1 MQEFEGKTAVVTGA
15 ASGIGKALAEK
26 FAQEKMQVVLA
37 DIEEE
42 ALEKTVEGLRKYQ
55 HRVIGVK
62 ADVLV
67 EESIS
72 ELFAKATEQYGNIH
86 ILCNNAGIGA
96 NSGNKAIWEIE
107 KNDWDWVMGVN
118 YQGVLS
124 GIQTFLPHMID
135 HGEEGHV
142 VTTVSMA
149 GLLPGAGTY
158 GVSKHAVMALTEAL
172 SRDLIAKNT
181 KINASVLCPGFVD
194 TNIDQSERNRP
205 GYLMESQ
212 ESESESDSQEEDLSS
227 AMMSAMLRQGK
238 KPEEI
243 AEIVFEAINENIFY
257 ILSHPAW
264 DETLRNHFDN
274 ILSRKEIKRNS
285 EEEISKF
292 FSPREDGEKY

>member
-1 MQEFEGKTAVVTGA
+1 MNKFEGKTAVITGA
-15 ASGIGKALAEK
+15 ASGIGKAMAER

-42 ALEKTVEGLRKYQ
+42 ALEKTIENLRQYQ

-62 ADVLV
+62 TDVLV
-67 EESIS
+67 EESIN
-72 ELFAKATEQYGNIH
+72 ELFAKATAEYGNIH

-96 NSGNKAIWEIE
+96 NSGNKAIWEID
-107 KNDWDWVMGVN
+107 KQDWDWVMGVN
-118 YQGVLS
+118 YQGVLQ
-124 GIQTFLPHMID
+124 GIQTFLPHMLE
-135 HGEEGHV
+135 HGEKEHV

-172 SRDLIAKNT
+172 SRDLITREA
-181 KINASVLCPGFVD
+181 KINVSVLCPGFVD
-194 TNIDQSERNRP
+194 TNIDKSERNRP
-205 GYLMESQ
+205 SHLGEAQ
-212 ESESESDSQEEDLSS
+212 EVTNEMGAEI
-227 AMMSAMLRQGK
+227 MSAMLRQGK

-243 AEIVFEAINENIFY
+243 AEIVFNAIKENIFY

-264 DETLRNHFDN
+264 DDSLRSHFDN
-274 ILSRKEIKRNS
+274 ILSRKEISRNS
-285 EEEISKF
+285 EEEIAKF

>member
-1 MQEFEGKTAVVTGA
+1 MKEFEGKTAVITGA
-15 ASGIGKALAEK
+15 ASGIGKALAER
-26 FAQEKMQVVLA
+26 FAKEKMQVVLA

-42 ALEKTVEGLRKYQ
+42 ALEKSVENLRQYQ

-62 ADVLV
+62 TDVLV
-67 EESIS
+67 EESIK
-72 ELFAKATEQYGNIH
+72 ELFAKATEEYGNVH

-107 KNDWDWVMGVN
+107 SHDWDWVMGVN
-118 YQGVLS
+118 YQGVLQ
-124 GIQTFLPHMID
+124 GIQTFLPHMIE
-135 HGEEGHV
+135 HGEDGHV

-172 SRDLIAKNT
+172 SRDLINRNT

-194 TNIDQSERNRP
+194 TNIDKSERNRP
-205 GYLMESQ
+205 NHLGETPEVVPEMGAEI
-212 ESESESDSQEEDLSS
+212 
-227 AMMSAMLRQGK
+227 MSAMLRQGK

-243 AEIVFEAINENIFY
+243 ADIVLDGIKENIFY

-264 DETLRNHFDN
+264 DDTLRSHFDN
-274 ILSRKEIKRNS
+274 ILSRKEIERNS
-285 EEEISKF
+285 EEEIAKF

>member
-1 MQEFEGKTAVVTGA
+1 MKEFEGKTAVITGA
-15 ASGIGKALAEK
+15 ASGIGKAMAER

-42 ALEKTVEGLRKYQ
+42 ALEKTVENLRQYQ
-55 HRVIGVK
+55 YRVIGVK
-62 ADVLV
+62 TDVLV
-67 EESIS
+67 EESIN
-72 ELFAKATEQYGNIH
+72 ELFSKATAEYGNIH

-96 NSGNKAIWEIE
+96 NSGNKAIWEIDRQ
-107 KNDWDWVMGVN
+107 DWDWVMGVN
-118 YQGVLS
+118 YQGVLQ
-124 GIQTFLPHMID
+124 GIQTFLPHMLE

-149 GLLPGAGTY
+149 GLLPGVGTY

-172 SRDLIAKNT
+172 SRDLITREA

-194 TNIDQSERNRP
+194 TNIDKSERNRP
-205 GYLMESQ
+205 SHMGEAKELTNEVGV
-212 ESESESDSQEEDLSS
+212 EI
-227 AMMSAMLRQGK
+227 MSAMLRQGK

-243 AEIVFEAINENIFY
+243 AEIVINAIKENIFY

-264 DETLRNHFDN
+264 DDSLRSHFEN
-274 ILSRKEIKRNS
+274 ILSRKEISRNS
-285 EEEISKF
+285 EEEIAKF

>member
-1 MQEFEGKTAVVTGA
+1 MKNFEGKTAVITGA

-42 ALEKTVEGLRKYQ
+42 ALEKTVDNLRQYQ

-62 ADVLV
+62 TDVLV
-67 EESIS
+67 EESIH
-72 ELFAKATEQYGNIH
+72 ELFAKATEEYGNVH

-96 NSGNKAIWEIE
+96 NSGNKAIWEID
-107 KNDWDWVMGVN
+107 KHDWDWVMGVN
-118 YQGVLS
+118 YQGVLK
-124 GIQTFLPHMID
+124 GIQTFLPHMLE

-158 GVSKHAVMALTEAL
+158 GVSKHAVMALTEGL
-172 SRDLIAKNT
+172 SRDLITRNA

-194 TNIDQSERNRP
+194 TNIDKSERNRP
-205 GYLMESQ
+205 SHLGEAQ
-212 ESESESDSQEEDLSS
+212 EVTNDMGAEIMSS
-227 AMMSAMLRQGK
+227 MLRQGK

-243 AEIVFEAINENIFY
+243 AGIVFEAIKENIFY

-264 DETLRNHFDN
+264 DETLRSHFDN
-274 ILSRKEIKRNS
+274 ILSRKEIQRNS
-285 EEEISKF
+285 EEEIAKF

>member
-1 MQEFEGKTAVVTGA
+1 MRNFEGKTAVITGA

-42 ALEKTVEGLRKYQ
+42 ALEKTVDNLRQYQ

-62 ADVLV
+62 TDVLI
-67 EESIS
+67 EESID
-72 ELFAKATEQYGNIH
+72 ELFTKATEEYGNIH

-96 NSGNKAIWEIE
+96 NSGNKAIWEID
-107 KNDWDWVMGVN
+107 KHDWDWVMGVN
-118 YQGVLS
+118 YQGVLK
-124 GIQTFLPHMID
+124 GIQTFLPHMLE

-158 GVSKHAVMALTEAL
+158 GVSKHAVMALTEGL
-172 SRDLIAKNT
+172 SRDLITRNA

-194 TNIDQSERNRP
+194 TNIDKSERNRP
-205 GYLMESQ
+205 SHLGEAQ
-212 ESESESDSQEEDLSS
+212 EVTNDMGAEIMSS
-227 AMMSAMLRQGK
+227 MLRQGK

-243 AEIVFEAINENIFY
+243 AGIVFEAIKENIFY

-264 DETLRNHFDN
+264 DETLRSHFEN
-274 ILSRKEIKRNS
+274 ILSRKEIQRNS
-285 EEEISKF
+285 EEEIAKF
-292 FSPREDGEKY
+292 FSPREDGERY

>member
-1 MQEFEGKTAVVTGA
+1 MRNFEGKTAVITGA

-42 ALEKTVEGLRKYQ
+42 ALEKTVDNLRQYQ

-62 ADVLV
+62 TDVLI
-67 EESIS
+67 EESID
-72 ELFAKATEQYGNIH
+72 ELFAKATEEYGNVH

-96 NSGNKAIWEIE
+96 NSGNKAIWEID
-107 KNDWDWVMGVN
+107 KHDWDWVMGVN
-118 YQGVLS
+118 YQGVLK
-124 GIQTFLPHMID
+124 GIQTFLPHMLE

-158 GVSKHAVMALTEAL
+158 GVSKHAVMALTEGL
-172 SRDLIAKNT
+172 SRDLITRNA

-194 TNIDQSERNRP
+194 TNIDKSERNRP
-205 GYLMESQ
+205 SHLGEAQ
-212 ESESESDSQEEDLSS
+212 EVTNDMGAEIMSS
-227 AMMSAMLRQGK
+227 MLRQGK

-243 AEIVFEAINENIFY
+243 AGIVFEAIKENIFY

-264 DETLRNHFDN
+264 DETLRSHFEN
-274 ILSRKEIKRNS
+274 ILSRKEIQRNS
-285 EEEISKF
+285 EEEIAKF
-292 FSPREDGEKY
+292 FSPREDGERY

>member
-1 MQEFEGKTAVVTGA
+1 MNKFEGKTAVITGA
-15 ASGIGKALAEK
+15 ASGIGKAMAER

-42 ALEKTVEGLRKYQ
+42 ALEKTIENLRQYQ

-62 ADVLV
+62 TDVLV
-67 EESIS
+67 EESIK
-72 ELFAKATEQYGNIH
+72 ELFAKATAEYGNIH

-107 KNDWDWVMGVN
+107 KQDWDWVMGVN
-118 YQGVLS
+118 YQGVLQ
-124 GIQTFLPHMID
+124 GIQTFLPHMLE
-135 HGEEGHV
+135 HGEKGHV

-172 SRDLIAKNT
+172 SRDLITREA
-181 KINASVLCPGFVD
+181 KINVSVLCPGFVD
-194 TNIDQSERNRP
+194 TNIDKSERNRP
-205 GYLMESQ
+205 SYLGEAQ
-212 ESESESDSQEEDLSS
+212 EVTNEMGAEI
-227 AMMSAMLRQGK
+227 MSAMLRQGK

-243 AEIVFEAINENIFY
+243 AEIVFNAIKENIFY

-264 DETLRNHFDN
+264 DDSLRSHFDN
-274 ILSRKEIKRNS
+274 ILSRKEISRNS
-285 EEEISKF
+285 EEEIAKF

>member
-1 MQEFEGKTAVVTGA
+1 MKEFEGKTAVITGA
-15 ASGIGKALAEK
+15 ASGIGKAMAER

-42 ALEKTVEGLRKYQ
+42 ALERTVENLRQYQ
-55 HRVIGVK
+55 HRVIGIK
-62 ADVLV
+62 TDVLV
-67 EESIS
+67 EESIN
-72 ELFAKATEQYGNIH
+72 ELFAKATAEYGNIH

-96 NSGNKAIWEIE
+96 NSGNKAIWEID
-107 KNDWDWVMGVN
+107 KQDWDWVMGVN
-118 YQGVLS
+118 YQGVLQ
-124 GIQTFLPHMID
+124 GIQTFLPHMLE

-172 SRDLIAKNT
+172 SRDLITREA

-194 TNIDQSERNRP
+194 TNIDKSERNRP
-205 GYLMESQ
+205 SHMGEAKELTNEAGA
-212 ESESESDSQEEDLSS
+212 EI
-227 AMMSAMLRQGK
+227 MSVMLRQGK

-243 AEIVFEAINENIFY
+243 AEIVINAIKENIFY

-264 DETLRNHFDN
+264 DDSLRSHFEN
-274 ILSRKEIKRNS
+274 ILSRKEISRNS
-285 EEEISKF
+285 EEEIAKF

>member
-1 MQEFEGKTAVVTGA
+1 MKEFEGKTAVITGA
-15 ASGIGKALAEK
+15 ASGIGKAMAER

-42 ALEKTVEGLRKYQ
+42 ALERTVENLRQYQ
-55 HRVIGVK
+55 HRVIGIK
-62 ADVLV
+62 TDVLV
-67 EESIS
+67 EESIN
-72 ELFAKATEQYGNIH
+72 ELFAKATAEYGNIH

-96 NSGNKAIWEIE
+96 NSGNKAIWEID
-107 KNDWDWVMGVN
+107 KQDWDWVMGVN
-118 YQGVLS
+118 YQGVLQ
-124 GIQTFLPHMID
+124 GIQTFLPHMLE

-172 SRDLIAKNT
+172 SRDLITREA

-194 TNIDQSERNRP
+194 TNIDKSERNRP
-205 GYLMESQ
+205 SHMGEAKELTNEAGA
-212 ESESESDSQEEDLSS
+212 EI
-227 AMMSAMLRQGK
+227 MSVMLRQGK

-243 AEIVFEAINENIFY
+243 AEIVINAIKENIFY

-264 DETLRNHFDN
+264 DDSLRSHFEN
-274 ILSRKEIKRNS
+274 ILSREEISRNS
-285 EEEISKF
+285 EEEIAKF

>member
-1 MQEFEGKTAVVTGA
+1 MRNFEGKTAVITGA

-42 ALEKTVEGLRKYQ
+42 ALKKTVDNLRQYQ

-62 ADVLV
+62 TDVLI
-67 EESIS
+67 EESID
-72 ELFAKATEQYGNIH
+72 ELFAKATEEYGNIH

-96 NSGNKAIWEIE
+96 NSGNKAIWEID
-107 KNDWDWVMGVN
+107 KHDWDWVMGVN
-118 YQGVLS
+118 YQGVLK
-124 GIQTFLPHMID
+124 GIQTFLPHMLE

-158 GVSKHAVMALTEAL
+158 GVSKHAVMALTEGL
-172 SRDLIAKNT
+172 SRDLVTRNA

-194 TNIDQSERNRP
+194 TNIDKSERNRP
-205 GYLMESQ
+205 SHLGEAQ
-212 ESESESDSQEEDLSS
+212 EVTNDIGAEIMSS
-227 AMMSAMLRQGK
+227 MLRQGK

-243 AEIVFEAINENIFY
+243 AGIVFEAIKENIFY

-264 DETLRNHFDN
+264 DETLRSHFEN
-274 ILSRKEIKRNS
+274 ILSRKEIQRNS
-285 EEEISKF
+285 EEEIAKF

>member
-1 MQEFEGKTAVVTGA
+1 MKEFEGKTAVITGA
-15 ASGIGKALAEK
+15 ASGIGIAMAER

-42 ALEKTVEGLRKYQ
+42 ALERTVENLRQYQ

-62 ADVLV
+62 TDVLV
-67 EESIS
+67 EESIK
-72 ELFAKATEQYGNIH
+72 ELFAKATAEYGNIH

-107 KNDWDWVMGVN
+107 KQDWDWVMGVN
-118 YQGVLS
+118 YQGVLQ
-124 GIQTFLPHMID
+124 GIQTFLPHMLE
-135 HGEEGHV
+135 HGEKGHV

-172 SRDLIAKNT
+172 SRDLITRET

-194 TNIDQSERNRP
+194 TNIDKSERNRP
-205 GYLMESQ
+205 SHLGEAQ
-212 ESESESDSQEEDLSS
+212 EVTNEMGAEI
-227 AMMSAMLRQGK
+227 MSAMLRQGK

-243 AEIVFEAINENIFY
+243 AEIVFNAIKENIFY
-257 ILSHPAW
+257 VLSHPAW
-264 DETLRNHFDN
+264 DDSLRSHFDN
-274 ILSRKEIKRNS
+274 ILSRKEISRNS
-285 EEEISKF
+285 EEEIAKF

>member
-1 MQEFEGKTAVVTGA
+1 MKEFEGKTAVITGA
-15 ASGIGKALAEK
+15 ASGIGKAMAER

-42 ALEKTVEGLRKYQ
+42 ALEKTVENLRQYQ
-55 HRVIGVK
+55 YRVIGVK
-62 ADVLV
+62 TDVLV
-67 EESIS
+67 EESIN
-72 ELFAKATEQYGNIH
+72 ELFAKATAEYGNIH

-96 NSGNKAIWEIE
+96 NSGNKAIWEID
-107 KNDWDWVMGVN
+107 KQDWDWVMGVN
-118 YQGVLS
+118 YQGVLQ
-124 GIQTFLPHMID
+124 GIQTFLPHMLE

-172 SRDLIAKNT
+172 SRDLITREA

-194 TNIDQSERNRP
+194 TNIDKSERNRP
-205 GYLMESQ
+205 SHLGEAQDASNEMGAEIM
-212 ESESESDSQEEDLSS
+212 SS
-227 AMMSAMLRQGK
+227 MLRQGK

-243 AEIVFEAINENIFY
+243 AEIVFEAVKENIFY

-264 DETLRNHFDN
+264 DDSLRAHFEN
-274 ILSRKEIKRNS
+274 ILSRKEISRNS
-285 EEEISKF
+285 EEEIAKF

>member
-1 MQEFEGKTAVVTGA
+1 MRNFEGKTAVVTGA

-42 ALEKTVEGLRKYQ
+42 ALEKTVDYLRQYQ

-62 ADVLV
+62 TDVLI
-67 EESIS
+67 EESID
-72 ELFAKATEQYGNIH
+72 ELFTKAKEEYGNIH

-96 NSGNKAIWEIE
+96 NSGNKAIWEID
-107 KNDWDWVMGVN
+107 KHDWDWVMGVN
-118 YQGVLS
+118 YQGVLK
-124 GIQTFLPHMID
+124 GIQTFLPHMLE

-158 GVSKHAVMALTEAL
+158 GVSKHAVMALTEGL
-172 SRDLIAKNT
+172 SRDLITRNA

-194 TNIDQSERNRP
+194 TNIDKSERNRP
-205 GYLMESQ
+205 SHLGEAQ
-212 ESESESDSQEEDLSS
+212 EVTNDMGAEIMSS
-227 AMMSAMLRQGK
+227 MLRQGK

-243 AEIVFEAINENIFY
+243 AGIVFEAIKENIFY

-264 DETLRNHFDN
+264 DETLRSHFEN
-274 ILSRKEIKRNS
+274 ILSRKEIQRNS
-285 EEEISKF
+285 EEEIAKF

>member
-1 MQEFEGKTAVVTGA
+1 MRNFEGKTAVITGA

-42 ALEKTVEGLRKYQ
+42 ALEKTVDNLRQYQ
-55 HRVIGVK
+55 HRVIGIK
-62 ADVLV
+62 TDVLI
-67 EESIS
+67 EESID
-72 ELFAKATEQYGNIH
+72 ELFTKAKEEYGNIH

-96 NSGNKAIWEIE
+96 NSGNKAIWEID
-107 KNDWDWVMGVN
+107 KHDWDWVMGVN
-118 YQGVLS
+118 YQGVLK
-124 GIQTFLPHMID
+124 GIQTFLPHMLE

-172 SRDLIAKNT
+172 SRDLITRNA

-194 TNIDQSERNRP
+194 TNIDKSERNRP
-205 GYLMESQ
+205 SHLGEAQEVTNDL
-212 ESESESDSQEEDLSS
+212 ESEFLSS
-227 AMMSAMLRQGK
+227 MLRQGK

-243 AEIVFEAINENIFY
+243 ARIVFDAIKENIFY

-264 DETLRNHFDN
+264 DETLRSHFDN
-274 ILSRKEIKRNS
+274 ILSRKEIQRNS
-285 EEEISKF
+285 EEEITNF

>member
-1 MQEFEGKTAVVTGA
+1 MKEFEGKTAVITGA
-15 ASGIGKALAEK
+15 ASGIGKAMAER

-42 ALEKTVEGLRKYQ
+42 ALEKTVENLRQYQ
-55 HRVIGVK
+55 YRVIGVK
-62 ADVLV
+62 TDVLV
-67 EESIS
+67 EESIN
-72 ELFAKATEQYGNIH
+72 ELFSKATAEYGNIH

-96 NSGNKAIWEIE
+96 NSGNKAIWEIDRQ
-107 KNDWDWVMGVN
+107 DWDWVMGVN
-118 YQGVLS
+118 YQGVLQ
-124 GIQTFLPHMID
+124 GIQTFLPHMLE

-172 SRDLIAKNT
+172 SRDLITREA

-194 TNIDQSERNRP
+194 TNIDKSERNRP
-205 GYLMESQ
+205 SHMGEAKELTNEVGV
-212 ESESESDSQEEDLSS
+212 EI
-227 AMMSAMLRQGK
+227 MSAMLRQGK

-243 AEIVFEAINENIFY
+243 AEIVINAIKENIFY

-264 DETLRNHFDN
+264 DDSLRSHFEN
-274 ILSRKEIKRNS
+274 ILSRKEISRNS
-285 EEEISKF
+285 EEEIAKF

>member
-1 MQEFEGKTAVVTGA
+1 MRNFEGRTAVITGA

-42 ALEKTVEGLRKYQ
+42 ALEKTVDNLRQYQ
-55 HRVIGVK
+55 HRVIGIK
-62 ADVLV
+62 TDVLV
-67 EESIS
+67 EESID
-72 ELFAKATEQYGNIH
+72 ELFAKATEEYGNIH

-96 NSGNKAIWEIE
+96 NSGNKAIWEID
-107 KNDWDWVMGVN
+107 KHDWDWVMGVN
-118 YQGVLS
+118 YQGVLK
-124 GIQTFLPHMID
+124 GIQTFLPHMLE

-158 GVSKHAVMALTEAL
+158 GVSKHAVMALTEGL
-172 SRDLIAKNT
+172 SRDLVTRNA

-194 TNIDQSERNRP
+194 TNIDKSERNRP
-205 GYLMESQ
+205 SHLGEAQ
-212 ESESESDSQEEDLSS
+212 EVTNDMGAEIMSS
-227 AMMSAMLRQGK
+227 MLRQGK

-243 AEIVFEAINENIFY
+243 AGIVFEAIKENIFY

-264 DETLRNHFDN
+264 DETLRSHYEN
-274 ILSRKEIKRNS
+274 ILSRKEIQRNS
-285 EEEISKF
+285 EEEIAKF